1 MGRDD
6 VAYLQYTSGSTR
18 VPAGVE
24 ITHGGVLT
32 NVMQMATAY
41 EVEPATGRSVSWLPL
56 FHDMGLLVVII
67 PAMMGLPC
75 SVMSPR
81 AFVQR
86 PLRWI
91 KLLAEAPGAISAAP
105 DFAFEHAARRGQ
117 PPEGSHVDLSG
128 VVALINGSEP
138 VRPSSLRQFQEAFGP
153 YGLPPHVQRPSYG
166 MAEATLFVA
175 ASTVGAPPRIS
186 HFDRDQLGAGHAV
199 EVAADSPLASLYVA
213 VGEIA
218 VQQQALIV
226 DPETS
231 VAQPDGTVGEIWL
244 HGANMGAGYYGR
256 PEETEQ
262 TFRAVVAGTDGT
274 QQWLRTGDLGVVVA
288 GQLYITGRAKD
299 MVIIGGRNHYPQDV
313 EFSATQAST
322 VLRSGFVAAFA
333 VPAPEGA
340 LGSAEQLV
348 VVAER
353 AAGQGKADPE
363 PAVTAV
369 RAALAQRHG
378 LSAREIFLVPGGSI
392 PRTSSGKLARR
403 ACRQR
408 YLDGTLRGAPQ
419 PQSFPDVQDE
429 AHETEGTQEN
439 ETQVTA

>member
-1 MGRDD
+1 
-6 VAYLQYTSGSTR
+6 
-18 VPAGVE
+18 
-24 ITHGGVLT
+24 
-32 NVMQMATAY
+32 
-41 EVEPATGRSVSWLPL
+41 
-56 FHDMGLLVVII
+56 
-67 PAMMGLPC
+67 
-75 SVMSPR
+75 
-81 AFVQR
+81 
-86 PLRWI
+86 
-91 KLLAEAPGAISAAP
+91 
-105 DFAFEHAARRGQ
+105 
-117 PPEGSHVDLSG
+117 
-128 VVALINGSEP
+128 
-138 VRPSSLRQFQEAFGP
+138 LRQFQDAFGP

-299 MVIIGGRNHYPQDV
+299 MIIIGGRNHYPQDV
-313 EFSATQAST
+313 EFSATQASA

-333 VPAPEGA
+333 VPAPEDA
-340 LGSAEQLV
+340 VGSAEQLV

-363 PAVTAV
+363 PAIAAV

-378 LSAREIFLVPGGSI
+378 AQRARDPPGPRRLDSAYLQREACSPSLPSAVS
-392 PRTSSGKLARR
+392 RWHLARR
-403 ACRQR
+403 APNRNPSRTCRMR
-408 YLDGTLRGAPQ
+408 HTRRKGRKRMK
-419 PQSFPDVQDE
+419 
-429 AHETEGTQEN
+429 HR
-439 ETQVTA
+439 